1 MDKISSLAAPQLRKE
16 LGHYLGE
23 LAAEDP
29 RTIWQ
34 QERQE
39 GLSSG
44 IDEVLHFFFDDHDFD
59 EGDIGVVFLDPEE
72 VAAVGAVKRALDA
85 VLKVVGD
92 KSDDDFIEHR
102 LWVNVTAAANAAQD
116 LLAA

>member
-1 MDKISSLAAPQLRKE
+1 MDKVLSLAAPQLRKE
-16 LGHYLGE
+16 LSHYIGE

-44 IDEVLHFFFDDHDFD
+44 IDEVCYFFFDDHDFD
-59 EGDIGVVFLDPEE
+59 ESGIGVVFLNPEE

-85 VLKVVGD
+85 LLKVVGD
-92 KSDDDFIEHR
+92 KSDDDFIEHC
-102 LWVNVTAAANAAQD
+102 LWVNVTAAASAAQD